1 MQLKP
6 LAPLPSQRA
15 DVPWPDGDWPR
26 GALPASSAGRVT
38 AILDTAFADP
48 QPETTA
54 VTADIVIVHR
64 GLLVAERY
72 SPGNA
77 ARDTQ
82 KSWSMAKSMFH
93 AVAGILVRDKRLDVN
108 IRARVPEW
116 RGDERAQI
124 TIDQL
129 LHMTSGLRFGED
141 YVAGDSDVNR
151 MLHNPGVPD
160 TGAFAASFQL
170 DYPPDTVFNYSSGTT
185 NIISRIVRDLIG
197 GGEAYR
203 GFLQRELFDRIGM
216 RSATPR
222 FDASGT
228 WVASSYCYCSPQD
241 FARFGLLYS
250 RDGMWRDARVL
261 PEGWVDYARTPA
273 PVQPADEASGYGAH
287 WWLEPDDLGTFFAAG
302 YAGQY
307 IFIVPALDL
316 IIVRNGDTQTER
328 RPHVRRLIRE
338 LIDAFR

>member
-1 MQLKP
+1 MQPKAL
-6 LAPLPSQRA
+6 LPLPSQPA

-26 GALPASSAGRVT
+26 GPLPASSAERVT
-38 AILDTAFADP
+38 ALLDAAFANP
-48 QPETTA
+48 QPETT
-54 VTADIVIVHR
+54 VLTTDIVIVHR
-64 GLLVAERY
+64 GVLVAERY
-72 SPGNA
+72 ARGNSA
-77 ARDTQ
+77 ADTQ

-93 AVAGILVRDKRLDVN
+93 AVAGILVRNKRIDVSM
-108 IRARVPEW
+108 RAHVLEW
-116 RGDERAQI
+116 SGDERVQI
-124 TIDQL
+124 TLDQL

-160 TGAFAASFQL
+160 TGAFAASFPL
-170 DYPPDTVFNYSSGTT
+170 EYPPDTVFNYSSGTT
-185 NIISRIVRDLIG
+185 NILSRIVRDLFG

-203 GFLQRELFDRIGM
+203 RFLHRELFDRIGM
-216 RSATPR
+216 NSASPR

-228 WVASSYCYCSPQD
+228 WVASSYCYCTPED
-241 FARFGLLYS
+241 FARFGLLYL
-250 RDGMWRDARVL
+250 RDGIWRDERVL

-273 PVQPADEASGYGAH
+273 PIQPADEASGYGAH

-316 IIVRNGDTQTER
+316 IVVRNGDTPVER